1 MTKTLEGKVALITGG
16 SRGLGAATAVKL
28 ADLGADV
35 AISYVA
41 AEAKAAEVVARLQA
55 KGVRA
60 LAIRSDQGDPSAA
73 KALVERVVSHFGKLD
88 LLVNNAAIAVQGH
101 RIDDPA
107 ADTAALDHQWTVN
120 VMGAVATTRAAA
132 QKLTDG
138 GRIVFIGSGL
148 GTRVAFP
155 QATEYAATKAAIVGY
170 ARGASRDLGA
180 RNITVNVVN
189 AGAMMTDMG
198 VASADKLPPGLID
211 LLSIKRMGTVE
222 EVAAAVAYLLG
233 PDAGYITG
241 AELDISGGYQA

>member
-1 MTKTLEGKVALITGG
+1 MTKTLEGKVALVTGG
-16 SRGLGAATAVKL
+16 SRGLGAAIAARF

-41 AEAKAAEVVARLQA
+41 SEAKAAEVVAALKA

-73 KALVERVVSHFGKLD
+73 KTLIDRVVSQLGKLD
-88 LLVNNAAIAVQGH
+88 VLVNNAAVAVQGH

-107 ADTAALDHQWTVN
+107 ADTAALDQQWMTN
-120 VMGAVATTRAAA
+120 VLGAVATTRAAA
-132 QKLTDG
+132 QRLTDG

-148 GTRVAFP
+148 GTRVAFA
-155 QATEYAATKAAIVGY
+155 QATEYAATKAALVGY
-170 ARGASRDLGA
+170 ARGASRDLGP

-222 EVAAAVAYLLG
+222 EVAGAVAYLVG

>member
-1 MTKTLEGKVALITGG
+1 MTKTLEGKVALVTGG
-16 SRGLGAATAVKL
+16 SRGLGAAIATKL

-41 AEAKAAEVVARLQA
+41 SEAKAAEVVAGLTAR
-55 KGVRA
+55 GVRA
-60 LAIRSDQGDPSAA
+60 LAIRSDQGDPAAA
-73 KALVERVVSHFGKLD
+73 KTLVDRVMSHFGKLD
-88 LLVNNAAIAVQGH
+88 VLVNNAAVAVQGH

-107 ADTAALDHQWTVN
+107 ADTAALDQQWMTN
-120 VMGAVATTRAAA
+120 VLGVAATTRAAA
-132 QKLTDG
+132 QTLSDS

-148 GTRVAFP
+148 GTRVAFA
-155 QATEYAATKAAIVGY
+155 QATEYAATKAALVGY
-170 ARGASRDLGA
+170 ARGASRDLGS

-222 EVAAAVAYLLG
+222 EVAAAVAYLVG